1 MWDETTRE
9 NLLALT
15 EEVSFPWRTA
25 QAALK
30 LPVSAM
36 GGSISEYETANVP
49 LFYNLWYVIIVM
61 LRFEDLKTQ
70 KGTGGPFFLE
80 VDTEVALNIL
90 NVVKEKGNR
99 DDMNE
104 WNRLGYWATEL
115 LQRLDVKKL
124 HEIAFHAQQPAQA
137 IAITKAISAGW

>member
-1 MWDETTRE
+1 
-9 NLLALT
+9 
-15 EEVSFPWRTA
+15 
-25 QAALK
+25 
-30 LPVSAM
+30 M

-104 WNRLGYWATEL
+104 
-115 LQRLDVKKL
+115 
-124 HEIAFHAQQPAQA
+124 
-137 IAITKAISAGW
+137 